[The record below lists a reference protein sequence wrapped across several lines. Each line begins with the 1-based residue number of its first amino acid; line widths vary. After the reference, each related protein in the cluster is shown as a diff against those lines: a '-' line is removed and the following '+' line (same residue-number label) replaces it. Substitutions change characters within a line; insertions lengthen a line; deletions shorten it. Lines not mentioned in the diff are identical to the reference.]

1 MWVLVKA
8 KRRRIDEFCASI
20 YCALAILTS
29 MALALLFEKPPQN
42 MLFNTAPSKHKHQQ
56 LRCKDFL
63 RRYG

>member
-29 MALALLFEKPPQN
+29 MASRGFLKGPQK
-42 MLFNTAPSKHKHQQ
+42 MPFNTAPSKHEHQQ